1 MKIYMKIIAVIPARY
16 AATRFPAK
24 LMGMLGNKTVIRT
37 TYENTL
43 KTNLFDDVFVV
54 TDSEIIHNEITRN
67 GGKALMSVREHE
79 TGSDRI
85 AEAVQQLDCDI
96 IINVQGDEPFVQK
109 EPLEKL
115 ITALKEDKELKIDL
129 ATLMQEL
136 KEEQQIQDT
145 NYVKVVCDINN
156 FALYFS
162 RAPIPFARETNFRA
176 RYFEHIGIYA
186 FRKDSLINFSKLEM
200 LQNEKAEKIECI
212 RYLEYGMKIKMIE
225 THYMGIEI
233 DTAEDLE
240 KANDYLKNF

>member
-1 MKIYMKIIAVIPARY
+1 MIPARY

-115 ITALKEDKELKIDL
+115 ITALKEDKEQKIDL